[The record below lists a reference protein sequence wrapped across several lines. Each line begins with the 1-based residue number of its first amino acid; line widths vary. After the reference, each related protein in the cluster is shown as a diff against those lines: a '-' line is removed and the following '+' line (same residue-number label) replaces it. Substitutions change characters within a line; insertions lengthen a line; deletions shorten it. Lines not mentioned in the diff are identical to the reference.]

1 MSPLH
6 RSAIPCLL
14 AAACSAAF
22 AGPLDNAWLKGTTD
36 KDPLSYAPGEEIV
49 FTVEPMGVEG
59 DVPEGEYTLEWTRS
73 DDFGA
78 RETGRIPFAPTSF
91 VYRTSLDRP
100 GFVRLEAYILG
111 PDGKRYAKKFTGE
124 GSGLTKLN
132 ASSLY
137 SGTVDPA
144 RLPDASTTARGAMS
158 ANDKKKLDAFGS
170 ADTYALKSEITSVYR
185 HKGSVQAESD
195 LPKSNNTV
203 GDVYNVI
210 DTGMNYVFLGNNK
223 WDALGSIFSV
233 DPIPNRDIDVI
244 LNS

>member
-100 GFVRLEAYILG
+100 GFVRLEAYVLG
-111 PDGKRYAKKFTGE
+111 PDGKRYAKKFTG
-124 GSGLTKLN
+124 
-132 ASSLY
+132 
-137 SGTVDPA
+137 
-144 RLPDASTTARGAMS
+144 DASTPEGKKAMARMTRKEGRATATS
-158 ANDKKKLDAFGS
+158 AVATP
-170 ADTYALKSEITSVYR
+170 A
-185 HKGSVQAESD
+185 
-195 LPKSNNTV
+195 
-203 GDVYNVI
+203 
-210 DTGMNYVFLGNNK
+210 
-223 WDALGSIFSV
+223 
-233 DPIPNRDIDVI
+233 IPAAR
-244 LNS
+244 SPT